1 MFIINFD
8 QEKKKIEKGNFSGFC
23 LFVFVVLFFF
33 SPCFGFRGFQR
44 GVVLLFVVFFFPNLI
59 WILSG
64 KFSAQIIKFANS
76 HYQQPPTRGLSNPS
90 TEILTKQEEFSVCLS
105 ALITNLTESRDL
117 DRICSLPLSS
127 ICSAAPRPVL
137 TLELTA

>member
-8 QEKKKIEKGNFSGFC
+8 QEKKEQKRVILVGFVC
-23 LFVFVVLFFF
+23 LFLLSCFSFHLVLVLE
-33 SPCFGFRGFQR
+33 GFREEWFYF
-44 GVVLLFVVFFFPNLI
+44 LLVFFPNLI

-76 HYQQPPTRGLSNPS
+76 HYQQPPNRGLSNPS